1 VVQRAKGKAP
11 WIKFLEKDQICNIF
25 WEEDVLG
32 QLMPYEP
39 TGALGFGR
47 FLLLQ
52 KIWPI
57 NGLVNAR

>member
-1 VVQRAKGKAP
+1 M
-11 WIKFLEKDQICNIF
+11 
-25 WEEDVLG
+25 DVLG